1 MDWREIP
8 GNTKVLED
16 LTELLASGE
25 ATGFIGAGA
34 SAGLY
39 PLWSGL
45 LEILVDAAV
54 DAGKADAEDRRIWL
68 KMDALQ
74 AAQQIRGEL
83 GEGTF
88 IEQIQQ
94 TFGPRTGPDGKRF
107 TVVHGVLSRLNFRA
121 LVTTNYD
128 PSLTL
133 ACREHRPDLLV
144 KDFHWRE
151 DAVTRWL
158 QGRQGVEGELPIL
171 HAHGRYDDRES
182 LVLDAEGFRLAYTET
197 PYRELFEQLW
207 LRERMLFV
215 GFGFSDPWF
224 RILCDQVLSRAEVR
238 NLSAPRHFA
247 VLGLPERNLRKAVRF
262 RKQYEDQ
269 YHLRA
274 LFYPVKVKEREKLG
288 SGQFIPGFEEQ
299 VVGANID
306 DDVTVNVTFPEG
318 YGNEKLSGQDAVFE
332 VKVKDIEETVAAEI
346 DDALAEKLGEENL
359 EKLKERVAEQVKAE
373 YDRIAHSHLKREV
386 LDQLA
391 DNHDFDVPEAMVE
404 AEFDGIWK
412 QIEADKE
419 QGKLDEEDA
428 AKSEDELKA
437 EYQDIAVRR
446 VRLGLL
452 LSEVGSKNEIDVT
465 QEELNAA
472 LLQEARNYPGQE
484 QAVFEFYQKNP
495 QALANLR
502 APVFEDKV
510 VDYIVDLAKVTEKS
524 ISPDDLRKQIEAE
537 NEAVTKKKP
546 AKKAAAKKAPAKKPA
561 KKAAAK
567 KADA

>member
-1 MDWREIP
+1 MQVTETNADNLKRE
-8 GNTKVLED
+8 
-16 LTELLASGE
+16 
-25 ATGFIGAGA
+25 
-34 SAGLY
+34 
-39 PLWSGL
+39 
-45 LEILVDAAV
+45 
-54 DAGKADAEDRRIWL
+54 
-68 KMDALQ
+68 
-74 AAQQIRGEL
+74 
-83 GEGTF
+83 
-88 IEQIQQ
+88 
-94 TFGPRTGPDGKRF
+94 F
-107 TVVHGVLSRLNFRA
+107 TVVVPANDIDAKIDSRLVELSSQVKLPGFRPGKVPMKLMKQRYGKSVMGEVLEA
-121 LVTTNYD
+121 LVNETSQEVISERSLRPAMQPKIEVTSFDDGKDLEYSIAFEIIPDIEPMDFAKLNLEKLSVDVPAEEVDDSLGRIAENHKTTQ
-128 PSLTL
+128 PLK
-133 ACREHRPDLLV
+133 R
-144 KDFHWRE
+144 K
-151 DAVTRWL
+151 
-158 QGRQGVEGELPIL
+158 
-171 HAHGRYDDRES
+171 
-182 LVLDAEGFRLAYTET
+182 
-197 PYRELFEQLW
+197 
-207 LRERMLFV
+207 
-215 GFGFSDPWF
+215 
-224 RILCDQVLSRAEVR
+224 
-238 NLSAPRHFA
+238 
-247 VLGLPERNLRKAVRF
+247 RKAKEGDVVTIDF
-262 RKQYEDQ
+262 KGTVGGE
-269 YHLRA
+269 A
-274 LFYPVKVKEREKLG
+274 LPGMAGDDFKLELG

-306 DDVTVNVTFPEG
+306 DDITVNVTFPEG

-452 LSEVGSKNEIDVT
+452 LSEVGGKNEIDVT

-510 VDYIVDLAKVTEKS
+510 VDFIVDLAKVTEKS

-537 NEAVTKKKP
+537 NAAVSKKKP

>member
-1 MDWREIP
+1 MQVTETNADNLKRE
-8 GNTKVLED
+8 
-16 LTELLASGE
+16 
-25 ATGFIGAGA
+25 
-34 SAGLY
+34 
-39 PLWSGL
+39 
-45 LEILVDAAV
+45 
-54 DAGKADAEDRRIWL
+54 
-68 KMDALQ
+68 
-74 AAQQIRGEL
+74 
-83 GEGTF
+83 
-88 IEQIQQ
+88 
-94 TFGPRTGPDGKRF
+94 F
-107 TVVHGVLSRLNFRA
+107 TVVVPANDIDAKIDSRLVELSSQVKLPGFRPGKVPMKLMKQRYGKSVMGEVLEA
-121 LVTTNYD
+121 LVNETSQEVISER
-128 PSLTL
+128 SL
-133 ACREHRPDLLV
+133 RPAMQPKIEVTSFDDGKDLEYSIAFEIIPDIEPM
-144 KDFHWRE
+144 DFAKLNLE
-151 DAVTRWL
+151 KLSVDVPAKEV
-158 QGRQGVEGELPIL
+158 
-171 HAHGRYDDRES
+171 DES
-182 LVLDAEGFRLAYTET
+182 LGRIAENHKTTQPLKRK
-197 PYRELFEQLW
+197 
-207 LRERMLFV
+207 
-215 GFGFSDPWF
+215 
-224 RILCDQVLSRAEVR
+224 
-238 NLSAPRHFA
+238 
-247 VLGLPERNLRKAVRF
+247 RKAKEGDVVTIDF
-262 RKQYEDQ
+262 KGTVGGE
-269 YHLRA
+269 A
-274 LFYPVKVKEREKLG
+274 LPGMAGDDFKLELG
-288 SGQFIPGFEEQ
+288 SGQFIPGFEDQ
-299 VVGANID
+299 VVGANVD
-306 DDVTVNVTFPEG
+306 DDLTVNVTFPEG

-332 VKVKDIEETVAAEI
+332 VKVKDIEETVPAEV

-359 EKLKERVAEQVKAE
+359 EKLKERVAEQVKTE
-373 YDRIAHSHLKREV
+373 YDRIAHSQLKREV

-404 AEFDGIWK
+404 SEFDGIWK

-452 LSEVGSKNEIDVT
+452 LSEVGGKNEIDVT

-510 VDYIVDLAKVTEKS
+510 VDFIVDLAKVTEKS

>member
-1 MDWREIP
+1 MQVTETNADNLKRE
-8 GNTKVLED
+8 
-16 LTELLASGE
+16 
-25 ATGFIGAGA
+25 
-34 SAGLY
+34 
-39 PLWSGL
+39 
-45 LEILVDAAV
+45 
-54 DAGKADAEDRRIWL
+54 
-68 KMDALQ
+68 
-74 AAQQIRGEL
+74 
-83 GEGTF
+83 
-88 IEQIQQ
+88 
-94 TFGPRTGPDGKRF
+94 F
-107 TVVHGVLSRLNFRA
+107 TVVVPANDIDAKIDSRLVELSSQVKLPGFRPGKVPMKLMKQRYGKSVMGEVLEA
-121 LVTTNYD
+121 LVNETSQEVISER
-128 PSLTL
+128 SL
-133 ACREHRPDLLV
+133 RPAMQPKIEVTSFDDGKDLEYSIAFEIIPDIEPM
-144 KDFHWRE
+144 DFAKLNLE
-151 DAVTRWL
+151 KLSVDVPAKEV
-158 QGRQGVEGELPIL
+158 
-171 HAHGRYDDRES
+171 DES
-182 LVLDAEGFRLAYTET
+182 LGRIAENHKTTQPLKRK
-197 PYRELFEQLW
+197 
-207 LRERMLFV
+207 
-215 GFGFSDPWF
+215 
-224 RILCDQVLSRAEVR
+224 
-238 NLSAPRHFA
+238 
-247 VLGLPERNLRKAVRF
+247 RKAKEGDVVTIDF
-262 RKQYEDQ
+262 KGTVGGE
-269 YHLRA
+269 A
-274 LFYPVKVKEREKLG
+274 LPGMAGDDFKLELG
-288 SGQFIPGFEEQ
+288 SGQFIPGFEDQ
-299 VVGANID
+299 VVGANVD
-306 DDVTVNVTFPEG
+306 DDLTVNVTFPEG

-332 VKVKDIEETVAAEI
+332 VKVKDIEETVPAEV

-359 EKLKERVAEQVKAE
+359 EKLKERVAEQVKTE
-373 YDRIAHSHLKREV
+373 YDRIAHSQLKREV

-404 AEFDGIWK
+404 SEFDGIWK

-510 VDYIVDLAKVTEKS
+510 VDFIVDLAKVTEKS